1 MSELTVGQL
10 KGLTVNSNTIT
21 VPSGHSLAVPTLK
34 GDSSGT
40 ITVPSGHKLYAPG
53 SVVQVART
61 RTSARSA
68 YGYNSDAI
76 LSDLNVSI
84 TPKFSNSLLL
94 VQWQVSYETDYN
106 SVFRVYRDGG
116 LVTTSGYQGY
126 NENDGNTWSG
136 VATSGFDNDLASTPN
151 NSFIQHF
158 VPANSTSATTLQLA
172 IRHSNSAGSSTFYQ
186 NRTMS
191 STGTTAYEVMV
202 SNAVIWEI
210 AQ

>member
-34 GDSSGT
+34 GDSNGT
-40 ITVPSGHKLYAPG
+40 ITIPSGQKLYAPG
-53 SVVQVART
+53 TVVQVART
-61 RTSARSA
+61 RTSARST
-68 YGYNSDAI
+68 YGYNGDAI
-76 LSDLNVSI
+76 ISDLNVSI
-84 TPKFSNSLLL
+84 TPKFSNSLLI

-116 LVTTSGYQGY
+116 LVYTSGYQGY

-136 VATSGFDNDLASTPN
+136 VAPAAYDTDTASTPAVT
-151 NSFIQHF
+151 FIQYF
-158 VPANSTSATTLQLA
+158 VPSGSTSSTTLQLA
-172 IRHSNSAGSSTFYQ
+172 IRSSNPTGATFYLNRSVNSAG
-186 NRTMS
+186 
-191 STGTTAYEVMV
+191 TGAYEIGV
-202 SNAVIWEI
+202 STAVCWEI